1 MGIDTSSY
9 LQKFQAL
16 LSMPRETLPQLTA
29 AEARKAL
36 GWASEAL
43 RLELVEIE
51 GAAPTFLLLPEPGST
66 PAALFFTTWHAEVLQ
81 VTPAAV
87 EGAERLA
94 RSATLAGLGRQ
105 AETEA
110 EPRAAA
116 GAAPGATQGSL
127 VPARSLRA
135 DRARLPAPLSFRT
148 RPLPNRPR

>member
-9 LQKFQAL
+9 LQKLQAL

-94 RSATLAGLGRQ
+94 LSATLAGLGRE
-105 AETEA
+105 AETEV
-110 EPRAAA
+110 EPRAAVV
-116 GAAPGATQGSL
+116 GAPGATQGSL
-127 VPARSLRA
+127 VLARILRE
-135 DRARLPAPLSFRT
+135 DRAPVRAARAFCA
-148 RPLPNRPR
+148 